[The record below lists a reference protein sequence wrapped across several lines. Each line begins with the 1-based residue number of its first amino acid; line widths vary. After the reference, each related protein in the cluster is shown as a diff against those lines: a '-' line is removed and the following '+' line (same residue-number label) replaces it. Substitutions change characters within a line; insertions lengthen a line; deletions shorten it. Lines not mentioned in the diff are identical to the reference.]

1 MATDRGE
8 LKIESQNIKTA
19 PGVELSSQQQTL
31 VGSVLD
37 LFAGRP
43 SLAKLGLWKDDA
55 EFTDPL
61 TVAKGRGKYEAQ
73 WYGLQAV
80 FSEIERLSHEVKSS
94 GNPIVMDLSTRY
106 VVKGL
111 GKEQKI
117 NSVVEIHTEGDKIT
131 KVADMWDGKLPDGA
145 ISNVSSLWTLGNPF
159 WWFHYAE
166 SWAFYAWSF
175 TWNTRAWRVGRACSP
190 FVAFMSVS
198 GGGLCSITQSASCNS
213 ILYEL
218 LLTASLLPGLPS
230 PQRRIRSKD
239 GQCTQECGRGPPT
252 RQPVRSFA
260 STALTIAPMY
270 VCVMWHCRTRV
281 ICIMN
286 DYVRTKVENSSNLF
300 LVLDV
305 TSCSHS

>member
-19 PGVELSSQQQTL
+19 PGVELSAQQQTL

-43 SLAKLGLWKDDA
+43 SLPKLGLWKDDA

-61 TVAKGRGKYEAQ
+61 TVAKGREKYEAQ

-94 GNPIVMDLSTRY
+94 GNPIVMDMSTRY

-117 NSVVEIHTEGDKIT
+117 DSVVEIHTEGDKIT
-131 KVADMWDGKLPDGA
+131 KVADMWNGKLPDGA

-166 SWAFYAWSF
+166 SWVFYAWSF
-175 TWNTRAWRVGRACSP
+175 TWETSAWRVGRARSP
-190 FVAFMSVS
+190 FVVFMPVS
-198 GGGLCSITQSASCNS
+198 GDGLCSITQSASR
-213 ILYEL
+213 IFIPHEL
-218 LLTASLLPGLPS
+218 LLTASLPLGLPS
-230 PQRRIRSKD
+230 PQRSIGPED
-239 GQCTQECGRGPPT
+239 GRCAQECGRGPPT
-252 RQPVRSFA
+252 RQPVRGSA
-260 STALTIAPMY
+260 SKVLTIA
-270 VCVMWHCRTRV
+270 
-281 ICIMN
+281 
-286 DYVRTKVENSSNLF
+286 L
-300 LVLDV
+300 
-305 TSCSHS
+305 

>member
-1 MATDRGE
+1 MGTWGTSMQSLKHSSARFITSPKAPRAPTSPFATVTQPRQPFRQSKQSNRRTMATDRGE

-61 TVAKGRGKYEAQ
+61 TVAKGREKYEAQ

-80 FSEIERLSHEVKSS
+80 FSEIERSNHEVKSA
-94 GNPIVMDLSTRY
+94 GNPIVMDLSSRY

-117 NSVVEIHTEGDKIT
+117 NSVVEIHTEGDKI
-131 KVADMWDGKLPDGA
+131 KGSGYVGWEAAG
-145 ISNVSSLWTLGNPF
+145 
-159 WWFHYAE
+159 
-166 SWAFYAWSF
+166 
-175 TWNTRAWRVGRACSP
+175 WRDFEC
-190 FVAFMSVS
+190 
-198 GGGLCSITQSASCNS
+198 
-213 ILYEL
+213 
-218 LLTASLLPGLPS
+218 LPS
-230 PQRRIRSKD
+230 PQRSIRSKD
-239 GQCTQECGRGPPT
+239 GRCAQECRRGPPT
-252 RQPVRSFA
+252 RQPVGSFA
-260 STALTIAPMY
+260 LKALTIALEQ
-270 VCVMWHCRTRV
+270 VCAVRQCSITV

-286 DYVRTKVENSSNLF
+286 E
-300 LVLDV
+300 
-305 TSCSHS
+305 

>member
-1 MATDRGE
+1 MGRVAFHYSHSTSMQSLNRSSTSFITSPKAPRAPTSPFATLTQPRQPFQQPKQSNRRTMATDRGE

-19 PGVELSSQQQTL
+19 PGVELSAQQQTL

-43 SLAKLGLWKDDA
+43 SLPKLGLWKDDA

-61 TVAKGRGKYEAQ
+61 TIAKGREKYEAQ

-94 GNPIVMDLSTRY
+94 GNPIVMDMSTRY

-166 SWAFYAWSF
+166 SCVFYAWSF
-175 TWNTRAWRVGRACSP
+175 TWETSAWRVGQACSP
-190 FVAFMSVS
+190 SWLPCLPFSLPA
-198 GGGLCSITQSASCNS
+198 GSAR
-213 ILYEL
+213 LP
-218 LLTASLLPGLPS
+218 SLL
-230 PQRRIRSKD
+230 SKIVVV
-239 GQCTQECGRGPPT
+239 CEPP
-252 RQPVRSFA
+252 
-260 STALTIAPMY
+260 
-270 VCVMWHCRTRV
+270 H
-281 ICIMN
+281 
-286 DYVRTKVENSSNLF
+286 
-300 LVLDV
+300 
-305 TSCSHS
+305 

>member
-1 MATDRGE
+1 MGLSTSMQSLKHSSARFITSPKAPRAPTAPFATVTQPRQPFRQSKQSNRRTMATDRGE

-61 TVAKGRGKYEAQ
+61 TVAKGREKYEAQ

-94 GNPIVMDLSTRY
+94 GNPIVMDMSTRY

-145 ISNVSSLWTLGNPF
+145 ISNAFRHLNAVSVPKMVGVPKNAEEDRQRGN
-159 WWFHYAE
+159 
-166 SWAFYAWSF
+166 
-175 TWNTRAWRVGRACSP
+175 
-190 FVAFMSVS
+190 
-198 GGGLCSITQSASCNS
+198 Q
-213 ILYEL
+213 
-218 LLTASLLPGLPS
+218 
-230 PQRRIRSKD
+230 
-239 GQCTQECGRGPPT
+239 
-252 RQPVRSFA
+252 
-260 STALTIAPMY
+260 
-270 VCVMWHCRTRV
+270 
-281 ICIMN
+281 
-286 DYVRTKVENSSNLF
+286 
-300 LVLDV
+300 
-305 TSCSHS
+305 